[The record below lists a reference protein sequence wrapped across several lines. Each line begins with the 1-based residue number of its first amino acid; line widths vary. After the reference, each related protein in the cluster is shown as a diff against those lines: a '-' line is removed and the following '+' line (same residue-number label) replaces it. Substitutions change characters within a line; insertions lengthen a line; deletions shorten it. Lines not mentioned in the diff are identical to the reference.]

1 MSIAYIVLLWV
12 FLNIMIL
19 VGQEI
24 ALFAQTTEEGEELSL
39 PIKILDA
46 QFWATFQWLFVIPAH
61 RVGFLFLTV
70 PQLALSSYVFNF
82 LGRIVSNAFWLKLP
96 TTPDDYLGMSLV
108 LVGMYISKYLVF
120 G

>member
-1 MSIAYIVLLWV
+1 MSIIYIVLLWI

-24 ALFAQTTEEGEELSL
+24 ALFAQTTDDMVELSL

-46 QFWATFQWLFVIPAH
+46 QFWATVQWLFVIPAH
-61 RVGFLFLTV
+61 RVGFQFLSV

-82 LGRIVSNAFWLKLP
+82 LGRIVSNAIWLKSP
-96 TTPDDYLGMSLV
+96 TTADDYLGMILV
-108 LVGMYISKYLVF
+108 LLGMYISKYLIF